1 MVDDALG
8 GLSLI
13 QSPIVQGFTYV
24 APSVLEEMS
33 RPRTSHAR
41 SPRRARYTRNS
52 LRSEEVMR
60 LPFANAG
67 PSGTN
72 NCCDTLTAN
81 MSGVVLGDE
90 SPSASATLPLQT
102 TPIHGPQ
109 LNGNSLMM
117 TTNTLLSSKDA
128 LQHLQQQQHLH
139 MQQQQQH
146 PPGATGGSHMHH
158 NMHQH
163 LHHHSAFPAR
173 PSPQDELMDGD
184 PALPF
189 V

>member
-1 MVDDALG
+1 M
-8 GLSLI
+8 
-13 QSPIVQGFTYV
+13 

-33 RPRTSHAR
+33 RPRTSQAR
-41 SPRRARYTRNS
+41 SPRRARYIRNS
-52 LRSEEVMR
+52 LRSEEIMR

-67 PSGTN
+67 PSGSN
-72 NCCDTLTAN
+72 NCCDSLTAN

-90 SPSASATLPLQT
+90 SPSPSTTLQT
-102 TPIHGPQ
+102 TPIHGAQ
-109 LNGNSLMM
+109 LTNGNSLMM

-128 LQHLQQQQHLH
+128 LQHLH
-139 MQQQQQH
+139 MQH
-146 PPGATGGSHMHH
+146 NTTGGASGPSNMHH
-158 NMHQH
+158 NIHPH
-163 LHHHSAFPAR
+163 LHHHSAFPGR

>member
-1 MVDDALG
+1 M
-8 GLSLI
+8 
-13 QSPIVQGFTYV
+13 

-33 RPRTSHAR
+33 RPTHGR

-52 LRSEEVMR
+52 LRSEDVMR

-67 PSGTN
+67 PSGKN

-90 SPSASATLPLQT
+90 SPSASNTIPLQT

-109 LNGNSLMM
+109 LANGNNSLMM

-128 LQHLQQQQHLH
+128 LQHLQQQQ
-139 MQQQQQH
+139 QQQQH
-146 PPGATGGSHMHH
+146 MHMQPGTAAGTSHMHH

-163 LHHHSAFPAR
+163 LHHHTGFPAR
-173 PSPQDELMDGD
+173 PSPQDELMEGD
-184 PALPF
+184 PSSPF

>member
-1 MVDDALG
+1 M
-8 GLSLI
+8 
-13 QSPIVQGFTYV
+13 

-33 RPRTSHAR
+33 RPRTSQAR
-41 SPRRARYTRNS
+41 SPRRARFIRNS

-67 PSGTN
+67 PSGKN

-90 SPSASATLPLQT
+90 SPSSSATIPLQT
-102 TPIHGPQ
+102 TPIHGAQ
-109 LNGNSLMM
+109 LTNGNSLMM

-128 LQHLQQQQHLH
+128 LQHLQQQQNLH
-139 MQQQQQH
+139 MQH
-146 PPGATGGSHMHH
+146 NPTGAAGTSQMHH
-158 NMHQH
+158 NMHPH
-163 LHHHSAFPAR
+163 LHHHNAR
-173 PSPQDELMDGD
+173 PSPQDELMEGD
-184 PALPF
+184 PASPF